1 MLALA
6 VARELGVSMEDAAR
20 GIAAMSA
27 PPMRSSIE
35 QIGSATL
42 INDAYNS
49 NPGSARAAIEL
60 LCHAGAGRQRVAI
73 LGTMLELGPQTPRL
87 HEEVARQALDCG
99 VEVVAAIGEFGAAL
113 QRIAPGERHVITAA
127 DVDELWQRLAPRLA
141 ADAVILL
148 KGSRGMRLE
157 RLVGPITEWARQ
169 QAGVAPAAG

>member
-6 VARELGVSMEDAAR
+6 VARELGVSTEAAAR

-35 QIGSATL
+35 RIGAATL

-87 HEEVARQALDCG
+87 HDEAARHALDCG
-99 VEVVAAIGEFGAAL
+99 VDVVAAIGEFAAAL
-113 QRIAPGERHVITAA
+113 RRIAPGEPHVIAA
-127 DVDELWQRLAPRLA
+127 SDVDELWQRLAPRLA

-157 RLVGPITEWARQ
+157 RLVGPITDWARQ